1 MPPGRLSNWIVQP
14 EKAIPEKTQQA
25 LARLEASTS
34 RTTYNEAFKHHG
46 PQPPRSSSA
55 GHLKQVKSKHRRR
68 DYATT
73 YSDAYLHFG
82 RESYQK
88 SQEPK
93 LPPQQKTLGPEE
105 LRQEQRKVDRQAS
118 YWALIRKA
126 RSMEEQNKDGSY
138 MQKDFGPLQ
147 GNLHALA
154 TVLTGEGEAKA
165 TFAAGAKSNT
175 WKSEAKSNYTQD
187 PFSNTSAQKYELPAK
202 LVALAKYKNG

>member
-1 MPPGRLSNWIVQP
+1 M
-14 EKAIPEKTQQA
+14 EA

-55 GHLKQVKSKHRRR
+55 GHLKQVRNKHRRR

-73 YSDAYLHFG
+73 YSDAFLHFG

-88 SQEPK
+88 SQELK
-93 LPPQQKTLGPEE
+93 PQQVVALGPEE
-105 LRQEQRKVDRQAS
+105 LRQEQRKADRQVN
-118 YWALIRKA
+118 YWAMICKA

-187 PFSNTSAQKYELPAK
+187 PFSNTSAEKYELPAK